1 MGRHKG
7 YKREEVLDK
16 AMGLFWRKG
25 YEGAHLQELVK
36 ETGLNRFS
44 LYKEFGGKDGL
55 YEEAINRYMR
65 DFVELAAL
73 LKREP
78 RGLGNILEYIHTLMQ
93 NDFSQ
98 GCFMVNTLTQQEL
111 VNEKIRTRVREFVA
125 TSENLMLDNLKAAQT
140 RGEIRKDLNLDSLAK
155 FLVVFDIGMVTYSLV
170 NPTAEEKNR
179 IEEILRE
186 LLSKGLEYPSGSK
199 VVRFE
204 PRRP

>member
-1 MGRHKG
+1 
-7 YKREEVLDK
+7 
-16 AMGLFWRKG
+16 
-25 YEGAHLQELVK
+25 
-36 ETGLNRFS
+36 
-44 LYKEFGGKDGL
+44 
-55 YEEAINRYMR
+55 
-65 DFVELAAL
+65 
-73 LKREP
+73 
-78 RGLGNILEYIHTLMQ
+78 
-93 NDFSQ
+93 
-98 GCFMVNTLTQQEL
+98 
-111 VNEKIRTRVREFVA
+111 
-125 TSENLMLDNLKAAQT
+125 MLDNLKAAQT